1 MRGVIDE
8 HGYSPF
14 WQSLGKRFFSMDFS
28 RADFLCGTGQKAFI
42 AELMPKHP
50 IYTHFLSREARDVIG
65 QVHPQTA
72 PARAVLEKE
81 GFRYRNYIDIFDGGP
96 TLECDID
103 RVRAIRKSRL
113 VEVAEGQPAQGD
125 FPACPVANENYH
137 HFRVVLARTDPAT
150 ERLILTAAQLDAL
163 KCHAGDRVRLV
174 RLCAE
179 EKTA

>member
-1 MRGVIDE
+1 MILAHYYVPPE
-8 HGYSPF
+8 V
-14 WQSLGKRFFSMDFS
+14 QAA
-28 RADFLCGTGQKAFI
+28 ADYVGDSFALAKLAVDLPQQTIVLCGVEFMGESAKLLNPDKTVLLP
-42 AELMPKHP
+42 E
-50 IYTHFLSREARDVIG
+50 
-65 QVHPQTA
+65 
-72 PARAVLEKE
+72 PAADCPMAHMISK
-81 GFRYRNYIDIFDGGP
+81 P
-96 TLECDID
+96 DID

-125 FPACPVANENYH
+125 FPACLVANENYH